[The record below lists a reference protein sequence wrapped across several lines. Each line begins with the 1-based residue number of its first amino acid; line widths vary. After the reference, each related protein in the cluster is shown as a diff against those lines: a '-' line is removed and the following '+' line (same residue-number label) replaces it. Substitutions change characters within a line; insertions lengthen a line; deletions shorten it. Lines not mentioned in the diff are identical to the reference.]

1 MKLILKVQIF
11 YSIRNIIVIVILDL
25 NGIPNA
31 EFNIKFYIL

>member
-11 YSIRNIIVIVILDL
+11 YSIRNIIVIVIRDL